1 MDIQIDNGIAAIL
14 RLVKGTNMVA
24 ISVSAW
30 SASARRIGKEAVQT
44 V

>member
-1 MDIQIDNGIAAIL
+1 MDIQIDSEIVTIP
-14 RLVKGTNMVA
+14 RLVEGTNMVV